1 MRPGPRVQASIDLLN
16 LIYAGDDAADRTVAA
31 YFRRR
36 RYAGSKDRAAV
47 TELIYSVLRRQA
59 WLEWRLSNAG
69 AGAQGGRRMVIAQLV
84 DGGVP
89 ENEVA
94 ALFDGSEHAPP
105 PLSLEEAAISQLLQR
120 PPSGTPPP
128 SVSGNYPSWL
138 QGALEAAI
146 WYELGC

>member
-1 MRPGPRVQASIDLLN
+1 MRPGPRVQASIDLLD

-69 AGAQGGRRMVIAQLV
+69 VGAQGGTQRGDERLPVALV
-84 DGGVP
+84 FWYMPD
-89 ENEVA
+89 
-94 ALFDGSEHAPP
+94 
-105 PLSLEEAAISQLLQR
+105 
-120 PPSGTPPP
+120 SGDPK
-128 SVSGNYPSWL
+128 V
-138 QGALEAAI
+138 GALPLACARSH
-146 WYELGC
+146 